1 MKASHMFTFINGY
14 KMDFILCYQ
23 SSEADVSD
31 CRKMSSDFITF
42 TGKLMGNETLYQ
54 TLTYAMLLGL
64 SVNTFYF
71 INH

>member
-1 MKASHMFTFINGY
+1 MATKWILFCAIKAQKQM
-14 KMDFILCYQ
+14 YQ
-23 SSEADVSD
+23 IAEKCQVTSSLV
-31 CRKMSSDFITF
+31 

-64 SVNTFYF
+64 SVNTFYS